1 MTEMLKSCPFCGS
14 DDVWPC
20 ASNHIDNPGIILSV
34 YISCNKCNAQG
45 PEAEAYNENG
55 EEDLMEEQAI
65 KLWNE
70 RT

>member
-1 MTEMLKSCPFCGS
+1 MTKMLKSCPFCGS

-20 ASNHIDNPGIILSV
+20 TSSEVNNPEEILSAYV
-34 YISCNKCNAQG
+34 NCNKCNAQG

-55 EEDLMEEQAI
+55 EEDLMKEQAT

-70 RT
+70 RS